1 MAVFCHVTLWGDLLS
16 GGLENLVLPMLDL
29 ANHSPWGL
37 HSGGLRSGGLE
48 HLGLPML
55 DPANHS
61 PWGLHSEGLH
71 SGGLENLG
79 RATDSILVC
88 IYIYMYVCVYIYI
101 CATNARAHLPRPSRS
116 LAGGGAS
123 PRGQARS
130 YSLKPETS
138 RKWLGSLPTTRK

>member
-1 MAVFCHVTLWGDLLS
+1 
-16 GGLENLVLPMLDL
+16 MLDL

-48 HLGLPML
+48 HLGLLML

-88 IYIYMYVCVYIYI
+88 IYIYMYVCVYIYVPLMPGLI
-101 CATNARAHLPRPSRS
+101 CHDPLEVLRAAVPRPED
-116 LAGGGAS
+116 
-123 PRGQARS
+123 
-130 YSLKPETS
+130 KPDHIH
-138 RKWLGSLPTTRK
+138 